1 MYEIIREYG
10 FQHYL
15 QKKYNTYYILSDISC
30 YLISTNLIPLTV
42 EVRLF
47 ICCESPSDMATECA
61 DDIWC
66 DEADIL

>member
-1 MYEIIREYG
+1 MAVPGVKLLGPE
-10 FQHYL
+10 FAVDPVVTL
-15 QKKYNTYYILSDISC
+15 PVD
-30 YLISTNLIPLTV
+30 LIPLTV

-66 DEADIL
+66 DEADILCREDDF